1 MEKKKKLWYVYIYI
15 YIYIYIYKIKHSSA
29 IKKNEV
35 LPLVTMWMDFEGTL
49 LSEISQT
56 KKGTYH
62 MLSLIVES
70 NFHNDNEKP
79 TTKLIDT
86 ENTLV
91 NCQR

>member
-1 MEKKKKLWYVYIYI
+1 M
-15 YIYIYIYKIKHSSA
+15 
-29 IKKNEV
+29 N
-35 LPLVTMWMDFEGTL
+35 FEGTL

-56 KKGTYH
+56 KKGKYY

-70 NFHNDNEKP
+70 NFHSNNEKP

-86 ENTLV
+86 EKTLV